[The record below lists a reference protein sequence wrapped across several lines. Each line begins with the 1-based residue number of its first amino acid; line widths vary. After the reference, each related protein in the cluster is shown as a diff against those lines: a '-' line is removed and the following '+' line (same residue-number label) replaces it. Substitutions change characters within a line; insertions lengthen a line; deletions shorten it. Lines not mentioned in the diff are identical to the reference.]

1 MRGRAIAA
9 LRGHG
14 RGGEIAHT
22 LSQRRNGGVFVVGIL
37 VAHPRVVDEVE
48 RLAAAL
54 VDVRNIQWATDGAAE
69 AVGHPARLG
78 RRLVGQRKRAG
89 VQRRIADGVE
99 NRSMGTIDVEAATP
113 AAAEEDRRT
122 SETAAPAAETTAA
135 TTTQDSAARTAILL
149 LKLLDTLAKFIAIE
163 RSHRIL
169 RGPGDRH
176 RFGS

>member
-14 RGGEIAHT
+14 RGGEISHA

-37 VAHPRVVDEVE
+37 IARPRVVDEVE
-48 RLAAAL
+48 RLGAAL

-78 RRLVGQRKRAG
+78 RRLVGQGKRAG
-89 VQRRIADGVE
+89 IQRRVADGVE
-99 NRSMGTIDVEAATP
+99 NRSMGTIDVEAAAP

-135 TTTQDSAARTAILL
+135 TAQDSAARTTILL
-149 LKLLDTLAKFIAIE
+149 LKLLNALAKFIAIE